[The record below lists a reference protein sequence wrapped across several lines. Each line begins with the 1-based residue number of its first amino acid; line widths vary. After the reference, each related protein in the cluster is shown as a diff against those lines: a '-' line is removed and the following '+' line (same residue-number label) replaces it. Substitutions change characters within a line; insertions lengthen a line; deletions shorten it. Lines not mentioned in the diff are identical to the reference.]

1 MIFTACRIGFLQ
13 EIPRSWDYWLK
24 GVDMGVMDEPMLRG
38 SLRAWEGD
46 TELRHRNWD
55 RNIYRKFF

>member
-24 GVDMGVMDEPMLRG
+24 G
-38 SLRAWEGD
+38 GD